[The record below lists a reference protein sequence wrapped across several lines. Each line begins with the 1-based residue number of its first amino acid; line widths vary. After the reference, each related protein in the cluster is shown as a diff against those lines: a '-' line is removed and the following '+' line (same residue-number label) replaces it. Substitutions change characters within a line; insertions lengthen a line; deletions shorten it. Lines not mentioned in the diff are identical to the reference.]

1 MNNGMEMG
9 IPSKEASMTIPVHKS
24 GPTVA
29 IVTGGS
35 RGIGA
40 AVSQA
45 LAAAGHALVINYAS
59 RAEEAEKLVL
69 QIADAG
75 GRALA
80 VQGDLAD
87 PATARAL
94 FDAAE
99 QAFGGVDILV
109 ANAGVLNGSLPK
121 IAETAPEDF
130 DRTFAVNVKGV
141 FSLMQQ
147 AAVRLRD
154 RGRIITLSSSV
165 LGMNLPGYGI
175 YAASKAA
182 VETLSR
188 FLAHEL
194 RGRQITVNTVA
205 PGAVAT
211 ELFFAGKTE
220 ERVAQL
226 AKIPPLERLG
236 QPDDIGKVIAFLASE
251 AGGWINGQLIRANGG
266 AV

>member
-1 MNNGMEMG
+1 MTT
-9 IPSKEASMTIPVHKS
+9 PSQK
-24 GPTVA
+24 VA

-40 AVSQA
+40 AISET
-45 LAAAGHALVINYAS
+45 LAAAGHAVVINYAS
-59 RAEEAEKLVL
+59 RVDEAEALVL
-69 QIADAG
+69 KIAAAG
-75 GRALA
+75 GRAIA
-80 VQGDLAD
+80 VKGDVAD
-87 PATARAL
+87 AAAMAAL
-94 FDAAE
+94 FDIAE
-99 QAFGGVDILV
+99 KTFGGVDVLV
-109 ANAGVLNGSLPK
+109 ANAGVLDARLPK
-121 IAETAPEDF
+121 IAEMAETDF

-141 FSLMQQ
+141 FNLMQQ
-147 AAVRLRD
+147 AAKRLRD
-154 RGRIITLSSSV
+154 GGRIVTLSSSV
-165 LGMNLPGYGI
+165 LAMNLPGYGV

-205 PGAVAT
+205 PGPVAT
-211 ELFFAGKTE
+211 ELFFAGKSQ

-236 QPDDIGKVIAFLASE
+236 QPDDIAHVVAFLASE
-251 AGGWINGQLIRANGG
+251 AGGWINSQLLRANGG

>member
-1 MNNGMEMG
+1 MTT
-9 IPSKEASMTIPVHKS
+9 PSQK
-24 GPTVA
+24 VA

-40 AVSQA
+40 AISQA
-45 LAAAGHALVINYAS
+45 LAASGHAVVINYAS
-59 RAEEAEKLVL
+59 RTEEAEKLVL

-75 GRALA
+75 GRAIA
-80 VQGDLAD
+80 VQGDVAD
-87 PATARAL
+87 AVAMTAL

-99 QAFGGVDILV
+99 QAFGGVDVLV
-109 ANAGVLNGSLPK
+109 ANAGVLDARLPT
-121 IAETAPEDF
+121 IADMAEADF
-130 DRTFAVNVKGV
+130 DRTFAINVKGV
-141 FSLMQQ
+141 FNLMQL
-147 AAVRLRD
+147 AARRLREG
-154 RGRIITLSSSV
+154 GRIVTLSSSV
-165 LGMNLPGYGI
+165 LAMNLPGYGV

-205 PGAVAT
+205 PGPVAT
-211 ELFFAGKTE
+211 ELFFAGKSA

-226 AKIPPLERLG
+226 AKIAPLERLG
-236 QPDDIGKVIAFLASE
+236 QPDDIAQVVAFLASP
-251 AGGWINGQLIRANGG
+251 AGGWINGQLLRANGG

>member
-1 MNNGMEMG
+1 M
-9 IPSKEASMTIPVHKS
+9 SSQK
-24 GPTVA
+24 VA
-29 IVTGGS
+29 IITGGS

-40 AVSQA
+40 AVSQT
-45 LAAAGHALVINYAS
+45 LAAAGHAVVINYAS

-87 PATARAL
+87 PATAKAL

-99 QAFGGVDILV
+99 LAFGGVDILV

-121 IAETAPEDF
+121 IAETTPEDF

-154 RGRIITLSSSV
+154 GGRIVTLSSSV
-165 LGMNLPGYGI
+165 LGMNLPGYGV

-194 RGRQITVNTVA
+194 RSRQITVNTVA

-236 QPDDIGKVIAFLASE
+236 QPDDIARVIAFLASE

>member
-1 MNNGMEMG
+1 MNTQTPK
-9 IPSKEASMTIPVHKS
+9 I
-24 GPTVA
+24 A

-40 AVSQA
+40 AISQT
-45 LAAAGHALVINYAS
+45 LAAAGHAVVINYAS
-59 RAEEAEKLVL
+59 RAGEAEGLVRN
-69 QIADAG
+69 ITEAG
-75 GRALA
+75 GRAIA
-80 VQGDLAD
+80 VKADVAD
-87 PATARAL
+87 PAAAGAL

-99 QAFGGVDILV
+99 KAFGGVDILV

-121 IAETAPEDF
+121 IAETTAEEF
-130 DRTFAVNVKGV
+130 DRTFAINVKGV
-141 FSLMQQ
+141 FNLMQQ
-147 AAVRLRD
+147 AAKRLHD
-154 RGRIITLSSSV
+154 GGRIVTLSSSV
-165 LGMNLPGYGI
+165 LGMNLPGYGV

-205 PGAVAT
+205 PGPVAT

-236 QPDDIGKVIAFLASE
+236 QPDDIAQVIAFLASD
-251 AGGWINGQLIRANGG
+251 AGGWVNGQLIRANGG

>member
-1 MNNGMEMG
+1 
-9 IPSKEASMTIPVHKS
+9 MTTQS
-24 GPTVA
+24 PTVA
-29 IVTGGS
+29 LITGGS

-40 AVSQA
+40 AISQA
-45 LAAAGHALVINYAS
+45 LAAAGHAVALNYVS
-59 RAEEAEKLVL
+59 RADEAEALVRR
-69 QIADAG
+69 ITAAG
-75 GRALA
+75 GRAIA
-80 VQGDLAD
+80 VKGDVAD
-87 PATARAL
+87 PSAAAAL
-94 FDAAE
+94 FEAAE
-99 QAFGGVDILV
+99 KTFGGVDILV

-121 IAETAPEDF
+121 IAETTVEDF

-141 FSLMQQ
+141 FNLMQQ
-147 AAVRLRD
+147 AAKRLRD
-154 RGRIITLSSSV
+154 GGRIITLSSSV
-165 LGMNLPGYGI
+165 LGMNLPGYGV

-236 QPDDIGKVIAFLASE
+236 QPDDIARVIAFLASD

>member
-1 MNNGMEMG
+1 
-9 IPSKEASMTIPVHKS
+9 MTTSHR
-24 GPTVA
+24 VA

-40 AVSQA
+40 AISEK
-45 LAAAGHALVINYAS
+45 LAASGHAVVINYAS
-59 RAEEAEKLVL
+59 RADEAEKLAL
-69 QIADAG
+69 KIAEAG
-75 GRALA
+75 GRAIA
-80 VQGDLAD
+80 VKGDVAD
-87 PATARAL
+87 SAAMTAL

-99 QAFGGVDILV
+99 KTFGAVDVLV
-109 ANAGVLNGSLPK
+109 ANAGVLDARLPK
-121 IAETAPEDF
+121 IGETAEADF

-141 FSLMQQ
+141 FNLMQL
-147 AAVRLRD
+147 AAKRLRD
-154 RGRIITLSSSV
+154 GGRIVTLSSSV
-165 LGMNLPGYGI
+165 LAMNLPGYGV

-205 PGAVAT
+205 PGPVAT
-211 ELFFAGKTE
+211 ELFFAGKSE

-236 QPDDIGKVIAFLASE
+236 QPDDIASVVDFLVSQ
-251 AGGWINGQLIRANGG
+251 AGGWINGQLLRANGG
-266 AV
+266 AI

>member
-1 MNNGMEMG
+1 
-9 IPSKEASMTIPVHKS
+9 MTTQS
-24 GPTVA
+24 PTVA
-29 IVTGGS
+29 LITGGS

-40 AVSQA
+40 AISQA
-45 LAAAGHALVINYAS
+45 LATAGHAVVLNYVS
-59 RAEEAEKLVL
+59 RADEAEALVRR
-69 QIADAG
+69 ITEAG
-75 GRALA
+75 GRAIALK
-80 VQGDLAD
+80 GDVAD
-87 PATARAL
+87 PSAAAAL
-94 FDAAE
+94 FEAAE
-99 QAFGGVDILV
+99 KAFGGVDILV

-121 IAETAPEDF
+121 IAETTVGDF

-141 FSLMQQ
+141 FNLMQQ
-147 AAVRLRD
+147 AAKRLRD
-154 RGRIITLSSSV
+154 GGRIITLSSSV
-165 LGMNLPGYGI
+165 LGMNLPGYGV

-236 QPDDIGKVIAFLASE
+236 QPDDIARVIAFLASD

>member
-1 MNNGMEMG
+1 
-9 IPSKEASMTIPVHKS
+9 MTTSHR
-24 GPTVA
+24 VA

-40 AVSQA
+40 AISEK
-45 LAAAGHALVINYAS
+45 LAASGHAVVINYAS
-59 RAEEAEKLVL
+59 RADEAEKLVL
-69 QIADAG
+69 KIAEAG
-75 GRALA
+75 GRAIA
-80 VQGDLAD
+80 VKGDVAD
-87 PATARAL
+87 SAAMTAL

-99 QAFGGVDILV
+99 KTFGAVDVLV
-109 ANAGVLNGSLPK
+109 ANAGVLDARLPK
-121 IAETAPEDF
+121 IGETAEADF

-141 FSLMQQ
+141 FNLMQL
-147 AAVRLRD
+147 AAKRLRD
-154 RGRIITLSSSV
+154 GGRIVTLSSSV
-165 LGMNLPGYGI
+165 LAMNLPGYGV

-205 PGAVAT
+205 PGPVAT
-211 ELFFAGKTE
+211 ELFFAGKSE

-236 QPDDIGKVIAFLASE
+236 QPDDIASVVAFLVSQ
-251 AGGWINGQLIRANGG
+251 AGGWINGQLLRANGG
-266 AV
+266 AI

>member
-1 MNNGMEMG
+1 
-9 IPSKEASMTIPVHKS
+9 MTQ
-24 GPTVA
+24 TVA
-29 IVTGGS
+29 PKVAPKVALITGGS

-40 AVSQA
+40 GISQT
-45 LAAAGHALVINYAS
+45 LAASGHAVVINYAS
-59 RAEEAEKLVL
+59 RADEAEALVL
-69 QIADAG
+69 KIAEAG
-75 GRALA
+75 GRAIA
-80 VQGDLAD
+80 VKGDVAD
-87 PATARAL
+87 PAVAEAL

-99 QAFGGVDILV
+99 KAFGGVDMLV

-121 IAETAPEDF
+121 IAETTAEDF
-130 DRTFAVNVKGV
+130 DRTFAINVKGV
-141 FSLMQQ
+141 FNLMQQ
-147 AAVRLRD
+147 AAKRLRD
-154 RGRIITLSSSV
+154 GGRIVTLSSSV
-165 LGMNLPGYGI
+165 LGMNLPGYGV

-188 FLAHEL
+188 FLAQEL

-205 PGAVAT
+205 PGPVAT
-211 ELFFAGKTE
+211 ELFFAGKSE

-236 QPDDIGKVIAFLASE
+236 QPDDIAQVIAFLASE

>member
-1 MNNGMEMG
+1 MN
-9 IPSKEASMTIPVHKS
+9 IQSLK
-24 GPTVA
+24 VA
-29 IVTGGS
+29 LVTGGS

-40 AVSQA
+40 AISEA
-45 LAAAGHALVINYAS
+45 LAASGHAVVINYAS
-59 RAEEAEKLVL
+59 RAAEAEKLVL
-69 QIADAG
+69 KIAGAG
-75 GRALA
+75 GRAIA
-80 VQGDLAD
+80 VKGDIAE
-87 PATARAL
+87 ASSAQAL

-99 QAFGGVDILV
+99 KAFGGVDVLV

-121 IAETAPEDF
+121 IAETTEEDF
-130 DRTFAVNVKGV
+130 DRVFAINVKGV
-141 FSLMQQ
+141 FNLMQQ
-147 AAVRLRD
+147 AAKRLRD
-154 RGRIITLSSSV
+154 GGRIVTLSSSV
-165 LGMNLPGYGI
+165 LGMNLPGYGV

-205 PGAVAT
+205 PGPVAT

-236 QPDDIGKVIAFLASE
+236 QPDDIARVVAFLASE
-251 AGGWINGQLIRANGG
+251 AGGWVNGQLIRANGG

>member
-1 MNNGMEMG
+1 
-9 IPSKEASMTIPVHKS
+9 MTTQK
-24 GPTVA
+24 A
-29 IVTGGS
+29 ALVTGGS

-40 AVSQA
+40 AISER
-45 LAAAGHALVINYAS
+45 LAASGRAVVINYAS
-59 RAEEAEKLVL
+59 RSDEAEALVL
-69 QIADAG
+69 KIADAG
-75 GRALA
+75 GRAIA
-80 VQGDLAD
+80 VKADVAD
-87 PATARAL
+87 PAAAKAL

-99 QAFGGVDILV
+99 KAFGGVDVLV

-121 IAETAPEDF
+121 IAETTAEDF
-130 DRTFAVNVKGV
+130 DRVFAINVKGV
-141 FSLMQQ
+141 FNLMQQ
-147 AAVRLRD
+147 AATRLRD
-154 RGRIITLSSSV
+154 GGRIVTLSSSV
-165 LGMNLPGYGI
+165 LGMNLPGYGV

-205 PGAVAT
+205 PGPVAT

-226 AKIPPLERLG
+226 AKIAPLERLG
-236 QPDDIGKVIAFLASE
+236 QPGDIAQVVAFLASE
-251 AGGWINGQLIRANGG
+251 AGGWVNGQLIRANGG

>member
-1 MNNGMEMG
+1 MNTQS
-9 IPSKEASMTIPVHKS
+9 PK
-24 GPTVA
+24 VA
-29 IVTGGS
+29 IITGGS

-40 AVSQA
+40 AISET
-45 LAAAGHALVINYAS
+45 LAASGHAVVINYAS
-59 RAEEAEKLVL
+59 RSDEAEALVL
-69 QIADAG
+69 KIADAG
-75 GRALA
+75 GRAIA
-80 VQGDLAD
+80 VRGDIAN
-87 PATARAL
+87 PQVAKAL

-109 ANAGVLNGSLPK
+109 ANAGVLNGSLPR
-121 IAETAPEDF
+121 IADTTVEDF
-130 DRTFAVNVKGV
+130 DRVFAINVKGV
-141 FSLMQQ
+141 FNLMQQ
-147 AAVRLRD
+147 AAARLRD
-154 RGRIITLSSSV
+154 GGRIITLSSSV
-165 LGMNLPGYGI
+165 LGMNLPGYGV

-236 QPDDIGKVIAFLASE
+236 QPDDIARVVAFLASE
-251 AGGWINGQLIRANGG
+251 AGGWVNAQLIRTNGG

>member
-1 MNNGMEMG
+1 
-9 IPSKEASMTIPVHKS
+9 MTQKI
-24 GPTVA
+24 A
-29 IVTGGS
+29 LVTGGS

-40 AVSQA
+40 AVSEA
-45 LAAAGHALVINYAS
+45 LAAAGHAVVINYAS
-59 RAEEAEKLVL
+59 RAEEAEALV
-69 QIADAG
+69 QTIAAAG
-75 GRALA
+75 GQAIAVRA
-80 VQGDLAD
+80 DIAD
-87 PATARAL
+87 PAAAAAL

-99 QAFGGVDILV
+99 NAFGGVDILV

-121 IAETAPEDF
+121 IAETTPEDF

-141 FSLMQQ
+141 FHLMQQ
-147 AAVRLRD
+147 AAGRLRD
-154 RGRIITLSSSV
+154 GGRIITLSSSV
-165 LGMNLPGYGI
+165 LGMNLPGYGV

-188 FLAHEL
+188 FLAQEL

-205 PGAVAT
+205 PGPVAT

-236 QPDDIGKVIAFLASE
+236 QPADIAGVIAFLASD

>member
-1 MNNGMEMG
+1 MTT
-9 IPSKEASMTIPVHKS
+9 PSQK
-24 GPTVA
+24 VA

-40 AVSQA
+40 AISQA
-45 LAAAGHALVINYAS
+45 LAASGHAVVINYAS
-59 RAEEAEKLVL
+59 RKVEAETLVL

-75 GRALA
+75 GRAIA
-80 VQGDLAD
+80 VQGDVAD
-87 PATARAL
+87 AVAMTAL

-99 QAFGGVDILV
+99 QAFGGVDVLV
-109 ANAGVLNGSLPK
+109 ANAGVLDARLPK
-121 IAETAPEDF
+121 IADTAEADF
-130 DRTFAVNVKGV
+130 DRIFAINVKGV
-141 FSLMQQ
+141 FNLMQL
-147 AAVRLRD
+147 AARRLRNG
-154 RGRIITLSSSV
+154 GRIVALSSSV
-165 LGMNLPGYGI
+165 LAMNLPGYGV

-205 PGAVAT
+205 PGPVAT
-211 ELFFAGKTE
+211 ELFFAGKSA

-236 QPDDIGKVIAFLASE
+236 QTDDIAHVVAFLASP
-251 AGGWINGQLIRANGG
+251 AGGWINGQLLRANGG